1 MFEFVRYLLPIPFS
15 GDGRIARVTLGTLSE
30 NVRRNFSPDRCIAF

>member
-1 MFEFVRYLLPIPFS
+1 MFEFVRYLLLIPFS

-30 NVRRNFSPDRCIAF
+30 KRLEELLA